1 MTNLEQTFLESA
13 TRYFREAQSKEI
25 DWEQRKYEIAKDILT
40 AWCSNPDRGTGLGIP
55 KNDSAAAVRYAD
67 ALIKALKEK

>member
-25 DWEQRKYEIAKDILT
+25 DWEQRRYDIAKNVLM
-40 AWCSNPDRGTGLGIP
+40 AWCSNPDRGTGLGIQ

>member
-1 MTNLEQTFLESA
+1 M
-13 TRYFREAQSKEI
+13 YKEI
-25 DWEQRKYEIAKDILT
+25 DWEKRKYEIAKDILT

-55 KNDSAAAVRYAD
+55 KNDSEAAVRYAN

>member
-1 MTNLEQTFLESA
+1 MANLEQPFLESA
-13 TRYFREAQSKEI
+13 TKYFSEAQSKEI
-25 DWEQRKYEIAKDILT
+25 DWEQRRYDIAKNVLM

-67 ALIKALKEK
+67 ALIEELKKK

>member
-1 MTNLEQTFLESA
+1 MTNLQQTFLESA

-40 AWCSNPDRGTGLGIP
+40 EWCTNPDRGTGLGIP

-67 ALIKALKEK
+67 ALIEELKKK

>member
-1 MTNLEQTFLESA
+1 M
-13 TRYFREAQSKEI
+13 YKEI
-25 DWEQRKYEIAKDILT
+25 DWERRRYEIAKDILT

-67 ALIKALKEK
+67 ALIEELKKENNG

>member
-1 MTNLEQTFLESA
+1 MEVLETIGKHKYKNRTNM
-13 TRYFREAQSKEI
+13 EI
-25 DWEQRKYEIAKDILT
+25 DWEQRRYDIAKNVLM

-67 ALIKALKEK
+67 ALIEELKKK